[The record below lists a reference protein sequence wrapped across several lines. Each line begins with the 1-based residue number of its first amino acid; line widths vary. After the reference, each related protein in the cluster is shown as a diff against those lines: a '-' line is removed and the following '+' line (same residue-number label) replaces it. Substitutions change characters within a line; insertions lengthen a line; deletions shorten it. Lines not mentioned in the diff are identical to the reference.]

1 MCSIAQNVKWRKNRN
16 ISSFT
21 VIVIQ
26 FYWLIYNEYILI
38 EQILR
43 VSSCTYPVL
52 CHILWSSMDSYEKCF
67 RIQWNEKFVIY
78 ITLQISIDYF
88 LFIVYHS
95 VHVLKFTKNTY
106 ITKERRFSLQKSYK
120 RYLAPL
126 IQHRLY
132 GTKLQKRNHMTALA
146 PTFYPLMLCC
156 TLFLICISLLDY

>member
-1 MCSIAQNVKWRKNRN
+1 MVVVGHMEPSTYHPMLN
-16 ISSFT
+16 IS
-21 VIVIQ
+21 VIPQVRHK
-26 FYWLIYNEYILI
+26 LILLE
-38 EQILR
+38 
-43 VSSCTYPVL
+43 P
-52 CHILWSSMDSYEKCF
+52 
-67 RIQWNEKFVIY
+67 

-106 ITKERRFSLQKSYK
+106 ITKEKRFSLQKSYK

>member
-1 MCSIAQNVKWRKNRN
+1 MVVVGHMEPSTYHPMLN
-16 ISSFT
+16 IS
-21 VIVIQ
+21 VIPQVR
-26 FYWLIYNEYILI
+26 FLNDKSYFLKFIL
-38 EQILR
+38 
-43 VSSCTYPVL
+43 
-52 CHILWSSMDSYEKCF
+52 
-67 RIQWNEKFVIY
+67 
-78 ITLQISIDYF
+78 TLQISIDYF

-132 GTKLQKRNHMTALA
+132 GTRLQKRNHMTALA
-146 PTFYPLMLCC
+146 PSFYPLMLCC